1 MPQLMEAGGDWDFG
15 VEVLMCLCDRE
26 TTLLTI
32 FDCCTPKKDLAK
44 PQSKYLLDIW
54 NQNYNTLIYDIL
66 QRSTVLN
73 KDI

>member
-1 MPQLMEAGGDWDFG
+1 MTQLMEPGGGWEFI
-15 VEVLMCLCDRE
+15 VEVLMSLCDSE
-26 TTLLTI
+26 TTLQTI
-32 FDCCTPKKDLAK
+32 FYCCTPKKDLAK

-66 QRSTVLN
+66 QRSTLLD